1 MYGQQG
7 RDFNWLMGQYHPGL
21 MQLNRRN
28 ADDHKIYGLLT
39 FWYVFPGSCMDYLLD
54 GIVTALQLIVT
65 LDAEVTHCTLVSLQV
80 SSIAILLASLVGLPC
95 SFLIGMYDFKGKKTV
110 ITLFNTLMAIPTVV
124 IGLFVF
130 SFISRQ
136 GPLGVLGL
144 LFTPAAMVIGQFLL
158 ATPIVVALSY
168 AAIQGIDPRVKM
180 TALTLGARSHQVI
193 ITLLLEA
200 RFAIIAAV
208 IAGFGRVIGEVG
220 SAMMLGGN
228 IRGYTRTISTAIAL
242 ETSKG
247 EFSLGLALGMILLS
261 VALSVNIALR
271 YLQHKSK

>member
-1 MYGQQG
+1 V
-7 RDFNWLMGQYHPGL
+7 N
-21 MQLNRRN
+21 
-28 ADDHKIYGLLT
+28 
-39 FWYVFPGSCMDYLLD
+39 YLLD
-54 GIVTALQLIVT
+54 GLTTALRLIAT

-80 SSIAILLASLVGLPC
+80 SSTAILLASLVGLPC
-95 SFLIGMYDFKGKKTV
+95 SFLIGIYDFKGKKTL
-110 ITLFNTLMAIPTVV
+110 ITLVNTMMAVPTVV

-130 SFISRQ
+130 AFVSRQ

-144 LFTPAAMVIGQFLL
+144 LFTPSAMIIGQFLL
-158 ATPIVVALSY
+158 ATPIIIALSY
-168 AAIQGIDPRVKM
+168 TAIQGIDPRIKL
-180 TALTLGARSHQVI
+180 TAIALGARSHQVI
-193 ITLLLEA
+193 VTLLLEA
-200 RFAIIAAV
+200 RYAIIAAV

-247 EFSLGLALGMILLS
+247 QFSLGLALGMILLT

-271 YLQHKSK
+271 YLQHKAK

>member
-1 MYGQQG
+1 V
-7 RDFNWLMGQYHPGL
+7 N
-21 MQLNRRN
+21 
-28 ADDHKIYGLLT
+28 
-39 FWYVFPGSCMDYLLD
+39 YLLD
-54 GIVTALQLIVT
+54 GIATALKLIIT

-95 SFLIGMYDFKGKKTV
+95 SFLIGMYDFRGKKTL
-110 ITLFNTLMAIPTVV
+110 ITLVNTLMAIPTVV

-130 SFISRQ
+130 SFVSRQ

-158 ATPIVVALSY
+158 ATPIIIALSF
-168 AAIQGIDPRVKM
+168 AAIQGIDPRIRV

-193 ITLLLEA
+193 VTLLLEA
-200 RFAIIAAV
+200 RYAIIAAV

-247 EFSLGLALGMILLS
+247 EFSLGLALGMILLT

>member
-7 RDFNWLMGQYHPGL
+7 RDFNWLMGKYHSGL
-21 MQLNRRN
+21 TQLNRRN
-28 ADDHKIYGLLT
+28 ADDHYMYGFLAFRNVL
-39 FWYVFPGSCMDYLLD
+39 PGSCMDYLLD
-54 GIVTALQLIVT
+54 GIATALQLIVT

-80 SSIAILLASLVGLPC
+80 SAIAILLASLVGLPC
-95 SFLIGMYDFKGKKTV
+95 SFLIGMYDFQGKKTV

>member
-1 MYGQQG
+1 M
-7 RDFNWLMGQYHPGL
+7 
-21 MQLNRRN
+21 
-28 ADDHKIYGLLT
+28 
-39 FWYVFPGSCMDYLLD
+39 SYLLD
-54 GIVTALQLIVT
+54 GITTALRLIVN
-65 LDAEVTHCTLVSLQV
+65 LDTEVTRCTMVSLRV
-80 SSIAILLASLVGLPC
+80 SAIAILLASLVGLPC
-95 SFLIGMYDFKGKKTV
+95 SFLIGLYDFKGKKAL
-110 ITLFNTLMAIPTVV
+110 ITLFNTMMAIPTVV

-130 SFISRQ
+130 TFVSRQ

-144 LFTPAAMVIGQFLL
+144 LFTPSAMVIGQFLL
-158 ATPIVVALSY
+158 ATPIIIALSF
-168 AAIQGIDPRVKM
+168 AAIQGIDPRIKM
-180 TALTLGARSHQVI
+180 TALTLGARSHQVV

-228 IRGYTRTISTAIAL
+228 IRGYTRTISTTIAL

-247 EFSLGLALGMILLS
+247 EFSLGIALGMILLT

-271 YLQHKSK
+271 YLQQKSQ

>member
-1 MYGQQG
+1 
-7 RDFNWLMGQYHPGL
+7 
-21 MQLNRRN
+21 
-28 ADDHKIYGLLT
+28 
-39 FWYVFPGSCMDYLLD
+39 MDYLLD

-80 SSIAILLASLVGLPC
+80 SAIAILLASLVGLPC

-144 LFTPAAMVIGQFLL
+144 LFTPAAMVVGQFLL

-247 EFSLGLALGMILLS
+247 EFSLGLALGMILLT

>member
-1 MYGQQG
+1 
-7 RDFNWLMGQYHPGL
+7 
-21 MQLNRRN
+21 
-28 ADDHKIYGLLT
+28 
-39 FWYVFPGSCMDYLLD
+39 MDYLLD

-80 SSIAILLASLVGLPC
+80 SAIAILLASLVGLPC

-180 TALTLGARSHQVI
+180 TALTLGARSYQVI

-247 EFSLGLALGMILLS
+247 EFSLGLALGMILLT

>member
-1 MYGQQG
+1 V
-7 RDFNWLMGQYHPGL
+7 N
-21 MQLNRRN
+21 
-28 ADDHKIYGLLT
+28 
-39 FWYVFPGSCMDYLLD
+39 YLLD
-54 GIVTALQLIVT
+54 GIATALKLIIT

-95 SFLIGMYDFKGKKTV
+95 SFLIGMYDFRGKKTL
-110 ITLFNTLMAIPTVV
+110 ITLVNTLMAIPTVV

-144 LFTPAAMVIGQFLL
+144 LFTPAAMVVGQFLL
-158 ATPIVVALSY
+158 ATPIIIALSF
-168 AAIQGIDPRVKM
+168 AAIQGIDPRIRV

-193 ITLLLEA
+193 VTLLLEA
-200 RFAIIAAV
+200 RYAIIAAV

-247 EFSLGLALGMILLS
+247 EFSLGLALGMILLT